1 MPEARVILITGL
13 PGTGKTT
20 LARAIVERY
29 GITLLAKDV
38 IKEPLLEQFGAT
50 TAEQSRNL
58 SDLSFAMLFAM
69 ATELDTARAP
79 MLLEGNFRPGEHEA
93 ALHLACSSV
102 FASGEG
108 ERFCQVLCRV
118 DESERRARLQ
128 RRQSDPS
135 RHPGHRD
142 DMLVSA
148 APAIRGDTF
157 LELPGARLLHDSGDE
172 RKIMMLLDDW
182 WNLRTVQVT

>member
-20 LARAIVERY
+20 LARALVERH
-29 GITLLAKDV
+29 GITLLAKDL
-38 IKEPLLEQFGAT
+38 IKEPLLERFGPAD
-50 TAEQSRNL
+50 AEQSRNL

-69 ATELDTARAP
+69 ATELDAANVP
-79 MLLEGNFRPGEHEA
+79 MLLEGNFRPGEHEEP
-93 ALHLACSSV
+93 LLLACSRL
-102 FASGEG
+102 FASREG

-118 DESERRARLQ
+118 DETERRARLQ
-128 RRQSDPS
+128 QRQSDPS

-142 DMLVSA
+142 DMLVTA
-148 APAIRGDTF
+148 QPAVRGDMF

-172 RKIMMLLDDW
+172 RKIMVLLDDW
-182 WNLRTVQVT
+182 WNSGTV